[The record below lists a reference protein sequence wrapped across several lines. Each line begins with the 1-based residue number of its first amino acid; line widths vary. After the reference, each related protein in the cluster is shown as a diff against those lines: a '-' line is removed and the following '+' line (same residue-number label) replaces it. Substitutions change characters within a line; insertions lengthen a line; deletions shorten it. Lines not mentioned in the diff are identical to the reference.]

1 MKNENIILASSSP
14 RRIEMMEA
22 PGINPIIIKPDCS
35 ETLPANIGM
44 QDAVMFLSLKKALN
58 VEAKL
63 LSESCCRALQN
74 SGKRKCGISD
84 EPPYIIAADTIVYKD
99 GIIGKPHDADDALQI
114 LKKLRN
120 SSHFVATGIAII
132 QTGRPKRKVFCEVT
146 EVFFK
151 NYSDAMLAEYVKTD
165 EPYDKA
171 GGYAVQGTFG
181 NYIERING
189 DINNV
194 IGFPWDR
201 IAREFAMLK
210 DRK

>member
-1 MKNENIILASSSP
+1 
-14 RRIEMMEA
+14 
-22 PGINPIIIKPDCS
+22 
-35 ETLPANIGM
+35 
-44 QDAVMFLSLKKALN
+44 
-58 VEAKL
+58 
-63 LSESCCRALQN
+63 
-74 SGKRKCGISD
+74 
-84 EPPYIIAADTIVYKD
+84 
-99 GIIGKPHDADDALQI
+99 
-114 LKKLRN
+114 
-120 SSHFVATGIAII
+120 
-132 QTGRPKRKVFCEVT
+132 
-146 EVFFK
+146 
-151 NYSDAMLAEYVKTD
+151 MLAEYVKTD